1 MPNKE
6 NPAITDSFDLLY
18 KGLEITSGAQ
28 RIHNYEM
35 LLASFKEKGLHPD
48 KFQSYLNTFRYGC
61 PPHGGFGI
69 GLERVVYKLL
79 ELTNVREASA
89 FPRDCTVH
97 TVKNLRDYREDSFL

>member
-1 MPNKE
+1 MYTMQNKE

-18 KGLEITSGAQ
+18 KGLEITSGHSEFIIMNCYSLRLKK
-28 RIHNYEM
+28 RITSE
-35 LLASFKEKGLHPD
+35 

-69 GLERVVYKLL
+69 GLERIVYKLL

-89 FPRDCTVH
+89 FPRDCTR
-97 TVKNLRDYREDSFL
+97 LIP